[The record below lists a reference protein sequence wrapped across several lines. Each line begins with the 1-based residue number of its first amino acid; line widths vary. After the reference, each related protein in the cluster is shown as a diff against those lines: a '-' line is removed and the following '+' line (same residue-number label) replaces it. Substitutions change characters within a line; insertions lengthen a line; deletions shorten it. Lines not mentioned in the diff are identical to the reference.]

1 MDDLTPELLHSLF
14 RYEDGKLIRRVN
26 SRKAKA
32 GAEAGFKSGRY
43 LRVRVNGK
51 QHMVHRIVFMMHHG
65 YLPEV
70 LDHINNDAFDNRIE
84 NLREAT
90 QSQNCMNRRLRSD
103 NKLGVPNVY
112 QKSPTRFGVNI
123 SVNGKT
129 KHIGYFKNMELA
141 ELVAQEARIKH
152 HKEFAYND

>member
-1 MDDLTPELLHSLF
+1 MEQITAELLHSLF
-14 RYEDGKLIRRVN
+14 RYEDGKLIRKVN

-32 GAEAGFKSGRY
+32 GSVAGFKSGRY

-51 QHMVHRIVFMMHHG
+51 QHLLHRIVFMMHHG
-65 YLPEV
+65 YLPEII
-70 LDHINNDAFDNRIE
+70 DHINGDAFDNRIE

-123 SVNGKT
+123 SINGKN
-129 KHIGYFKNMELA
+129 KHIGYFNSLELA

-152 HKEFAYND
+152 HKEYANNG